1 MGKTL
6 HQRLRLNSPWMQN
19 FISGI
24 GVGCSAG
31 LYVALNL
38 LGAGGGRPDSAQVV
52 QVVNATLCSVWFLSS
67 SFGGSILNKLGPG
80 PTMCIGVQTVSNFSE
95 PLTSLLPLALG
106 VHLFLSSPQAL

>member
-1 MGKTL
+1 MVLTIWGRQIRY
-6 HQRLRLNSPWMQN
+6 HSPWVQN

-24 GVGCSAG
+24 GVGASAG

-38 LGAGGGRPDSAQVV
+38 LGAGGGKPDSAHVV

-80 PTMCIGVQTVSNFSE
+80 ITMCLGVQTYAYVT
-95 PLTSLLPLALG
+95 LSLEE
-106 VHLFLSSPQAL
+106 SWRSC